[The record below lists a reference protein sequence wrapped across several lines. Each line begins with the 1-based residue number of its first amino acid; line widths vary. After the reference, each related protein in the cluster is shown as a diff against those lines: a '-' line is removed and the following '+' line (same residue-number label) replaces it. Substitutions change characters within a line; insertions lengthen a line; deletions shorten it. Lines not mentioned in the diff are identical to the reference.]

1 MNNAGYLLGMPKPRI
16 RFFTGAQGQRIA
28 YAISGSGPP
37 LVLPAWWVSHVERDW
52 ANERFRAFFEPLARH
67 HTVIRYDRPG
77 VGLSVR
83 ARSEFTLESE
93 VETLASLIEH
103 LGFDRVSFLGF
114 SCGGP
119 PAVTYASRNPARVD
133 RLVLV
138 GSYAFGGALAT
149 KKIIDALVNL
159 VEAHWG
165 LGAQTIADLF
175 APDLDKEQTRQLAR
189 SQRDWASAELAAR
202 LLELSFSMDC
212 REVAPQL
219 SRPTLVIHR
228 REDRTVPLDAG
239 RDLAA
244 RVGDAE
250 FITLEGNAHVPWEGD
265 SGPLVEAVLDFLGA
279 RAAGVSTST
288 DLAPATRPEG
298 DHVWCREGG
307 LWRVTFAGQTVH
319 LPHRK
324 GLEDLATLLSNAMRE
339 IPAEDLM
346 TGLGEGASMRSGASD
361 EVLDDRARA
370 EYAARARDIE
380 AELAE
385 VEARHDLGR
394 LEALRSEREA
404 LLDEVSR
411 ATGLGGRSRRLSNPG
426 ERARKAV
433 SARIK
438 DSFKRIREVHP
449 DLADHLEAHVSTGA
463 TCAYRPD
470 TERLWRT

>member
-1 MNNAGYLLGMPKPRI
+1 MSTPRI

-28 YAISGSGPP
+28 YATSGSGPP

-52 ANERFRAFFEPLARH
+52 ANERFQAFFEPLARH
-67 HTVIRYDRPG
+67 HTVVRYDRPG

-83 ARSEFTLESE
+83 ERSEFTLENE

-119 PAVTYASRNPARVD
+119 PAVTYAARNPARVD

-138 GSYAFGGALAT
+138 GSYSFGGALAT
-149 KKIIDALVNL
+149 TKVINALVNL

-175 APDLDKEQTRQLAR
+175 APDLEKKQTRQIAK
-189 SQRDWASAELAAR
+189 SQREWASAELAAR

-212 REVAPQL
+212 RDVALQL
-219 SRPTLVIHR
+219 SHPTLVMHR
-228 REDRTVPLDAG
+228 RDDRTVPLDAG

-244 RVGDAE
+244 RVGNAE

-265 SGPLVEAVLDFLGA
+265 SAPIVEVALEFLGA
-279 RAAGVSTST
+279 RTAGVPTAT
-288 DLAPATRPEG
+288 DLAPPTRPEG

-307 LWRVTFAGQTVH
+307 LWRVTFAGQSVH

-324 GLEDLATLLSNAMRE
+324 GLEDLATLLTNPMRE

-346 TGLGEGASMRSGASD
+346 AGFGERAAMPAGASD

-385 VEARHDLGR
+385 AEAQHDLGR
-394 LEALRSEREA
+394 VEALRSEREA

-411 ATGLGGRSRRLSNPG
+411 ATGLGGRSRRLSDPG
-426 ERARKAV
+426 ERARKAL

-438 DSFKRIREVHP
+438 DSFRCIREVHP
-449 DLADHLEAHVSTGA
+449 DLADHLEAHVTTGS

-470 TERLWRT
+470 TERLWRA